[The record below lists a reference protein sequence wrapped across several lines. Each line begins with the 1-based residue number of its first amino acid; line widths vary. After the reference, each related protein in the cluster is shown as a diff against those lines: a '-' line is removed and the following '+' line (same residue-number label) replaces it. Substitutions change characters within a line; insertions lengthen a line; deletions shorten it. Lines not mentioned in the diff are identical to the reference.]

1 MMTSAERRVTVSS
14 TIYPKLE
21 QLAQR
26 DQVTVADVVNA
37 ILLQTLKPYGAVA
50 AVAAPAIP
58 PMSAPV
64 WPRPVSSCRP
74 RCLVANSIS
83 SGQKNKRHGN

>member
-1 MMTSAERRVTVSS
+1 MTSAERRVTVSG

-21 QLAQR
+21 QLAHR

-37 ILLQTLKPYGAVA
+37 ILLQTLQPYGAVA

-58 PMSAPV
+58 SLPAP
-64 WPRPVSSCRP
+64 
-74 RCLVANSIS
+74 
-83 SGQKNKRHGN
+83 SGPDPYQAAIPDAW

>member
-1 MMTSAERRVTVSS
+1 MTSAERRVTVSG
-14 TIYPKLE
+14 TIYPQLE

-64 WPRPVSSCRP
+64 GPDPYQAAVPDAW
-74 RCLVANSIS
+74 
-83 SGQKNKRHGN
+83 